1 MSITKELINQIV
13 NGQNITASDEVINI
27 LYNKAI
33 SQLDDY
39 KQLVASGLMNTPEE
53 ESTEEQ

>member
-39 KQLVASGLMNTPEE
+39 KQLVASRLMNTPEE